1 MTTRTD
7 TALPADAR
15 AYLAELAADI
25 AEHGPTGDM
34 AADIAAAH
42 ARRMAFAEEMRAG
55 TTDRARMARKVM
67 AAVVWGRA
75 VAAGAHERAL
85 DHCEG
90 IAGETFRR
98 SLYS

>member
-7 TALPADAR
+7 TALPAEAR

-55 TTDRARMARKVM
+55 TTERARMARVVLSAKIYG
-67 AAVVWGRA
+67 AAISLHAARRA
-75 VAAGAHERAL
+75 INRCEYIAQGAV
-85 DHCEG
+85 
-90 IAGETFRR
+90 
-98 SLYS
+98 